1 MGSKRVAISEVQI
14 GMYVT
19 GFDRSWFRT
28 PFLRHRF
35 LITSSQ
41 QIDKLRSSGIREVTI
56 DPEKSAIPVAADQ
69 PATEPSTCEAA
80 SSLASAPP
88 LQPAAQGT
96 KPPRQ
101 PAHKSLDVLNRE
113 FALAKEARER
123 LAQTVH
129 RLFERFES
137 EGIVLGEDVVE
148 AAKEITIVTN
158 TLTNPAVFMAMSQ
171 GRGCDRAMSNHA
183 LVSCTLSLL
192 LGQAAKLDLLQLHN
206 LAMGALLHDVGLLLL
221 PRHLTD
227 GLRNTSR
234 PLSAQDQA
242 LYESH
247 PRRGAVYLE
256 QEGNFPLDV
265 RRIVAEH
272 HATGDGKG
280 FPRET
285 NPAWTEPTSRILM
298 IADRYD
304 ELLSGFGGA
313 TPLQPHQA
321 LQRLYR
327 DTHDR
332 MLDADLTSLF
342 IKRVGVFPI
351 HSVVELNTGERAVVT
366 DINPDA
372 LHLPVVH
379 ITHEASGLAL
389 IAPARIDLARQALDK
404 TARSISRVVDSA
416 TPPACAGS
424 VADLSASGAAG
435 YSSAS
440 S

>member
-1 MGSKRVAISEVQI
+1 
-14 GMYVT
+14 
-19 GFDRSWFRT
+19 
-28 PFLRHRF
+28 
-35 LITSSQ
+35 
-41 QIDKLRSSGIREVTI
+41 
-56 DPEKSAIPVAADQ
+56 
-69 PATEPSTCEAA
+69 
-80 SSLASAPP
+80 
-88 LQPAAQGT
+88 
-96 KPPRQ
+96 
-101 PAHKSLDVLNRE
+101 
-113 FALAKEARER
+113 
-123 LAQTVH
+123 
-129 RLFERFES
+129 
-137 EGIVLGEDVVE
+137 
-148 AAKEITIVTN
+148 
-158 TLTNPAVFMAMSQ
+158 MAMSQ
-171 GRGCDRAMSNHA
+171 TRGCDQAMSNHA

-192 LGQAAKLDLLQLHN
+192 LGQAVKLDLLQLHN

-227 GLRNTSR
+227 GLRNTSH
-234 PLSAQDQA
+234 PLSAHDQA

-256 QEGNFPLDV
+256 QEGNFPLEV

-285 NPAWTEPTSRILM
+285 NPAWTETTSRILM

-327 DTHDR
+327 DAHDQ

-379 ITHEASGLAL
+379 ITHEASGRAL
-389 IAPARIDLARQALDK
+389 IAPARIDLARQAVED

-416 TPPACAGS
+416 NPLTS
-424 VADLSASGAAG
+424 ADTIASCSTSH
-435 YSSAS
+435 SSR
-440 S
+440 

>member
-1 MGSKRVAISEVQI
+1 MSSKRVAIYEVQI
-14 GMYVT
+14 GMYVS

-28 PFLRHRF
+28 PFLRNRF
-35 LITSSQ
+35 LITSAQ
-41 QIDKLRSSGIREVTI
+41 QIEKLRSSGIREVTI
-56 DPEKSAIPVAADQ
+56 DLEKSMIPV
-69 PATEPSTCEAA
+69 TIHEPVVEPPTPDLEA
-80 SSLASAPP
+80 SSTTPIAP
-88 LQPAAQGT
+88 QWTEQET
-96 KPPRQ
+96 RPPRQ
-101 PAHKSLDVLNRE
+101 PAHKSLDLLNQE
-113 FALAKEARER
+113 LALAKVARAR

-137 EGIVLGEDVVE
+137 DKVLHSEDVVE

-171 GRGCDRAMSNHA
+171 ARGCDKALSNHA

-227 GLRNTSR
+227 GLRNTSH
-234 PLSAQDQA
+234 PLSTQDQT

-256 QEGNFPLDV
+256 QEGNFPLEV

-285 NPAWTEPTSRILM
+285 NPAWADMTSRILM
-298 IADRYD
+298 VADRYD

-327 DTHDR
+327 DTHDQ

-366 DINPDA
+366 DINAEA

-379 ITHEASGLAL
+379 ITHEASGCAL
-389 IAPARIDLARQALDK
+389 IAPTRIDLARQALDK
-404 TARSISRVVDSA
+404 IARSISRVIDSA
-416 TPPACAGS
+416 SPPACFGS
-424 VADLSASGAAG
+424 TTDLSPSGATT
-435 YSSAS
+435 
-440 S
+440 

>member
-1 MGSKRVAISEVQI
+1 MSSKRVAISEVRV
-14 GMYVT
+14 GMYVS

-28 PFLRHRF
+28 PFLRHHF
-35 LITSSQ
+35 LITSPQ

-56 DPEKSAIPVAADQ
+56 DPDRSVPPVR
-69 PATEPSTCEAA
+69 EHL
-80 SSLASAPP
+80 SSNGPPLSETTSPLASATASQ
-88 LQPAAQGT
+88 QPVQET
-96 KPPRQ
+96 RPPRH
-101 PAHKSLDVLNRE
+101 PTHKSLDMLNQE

-123 LAQTVH
+123 LAKTVH
-129 RLFERFES
+129 RLFERYES
-137 EGIVLGEDVVE
+137 EGITPAEEAME

-171 GRGCDRAMSNHA
+171 ARGCDHALSNHA

-206 LAMGALLHDVGLLLL
+206 LAIGALLHDIGLLRL
-221 PRHLTD
+221 PRHVTD

-234 PLSAQDQA
+234 PLSPHDQD

-247 PRRGAVYLE
+247 PRLGAVYLE
-256 QEGNFPLDV
+256 QEGNFPLEV

-285 NPAWTEPTSRILM
+285 NPAWTEATSRILM

-327 DTHDR
+327 DAHDR
-332 MLDADLTSLF
+332 MLDADLASLF

-351 HSVVELNTGERAVVT
+351 HSAVELNTGERAVVT

-389 IAPARIDLARQALDK
+389 IAPARIDLARQALAE

-416 TPPACAGS
+416 SQLTHIGS
-424 VADLSASGAAG
+424 VTDLSI
-435 YSSAS
+435 SSAS
-440 S
+440 C